1 MELKRKPPSF
11 KVGKQL
17 FCFNGTVSVILY
29 AFHAKMAIPDSQKNG
44 FLNLDVLN
52 LNVETGFLN
61 LDLQILRWN
70 LKNLSRGLNP
80 PKPGLN

>member
-1 MELKRKPPSF
+1 MHSMQKWQYPIHK
-11 KVGKQL
+11 
-17 FCFNGTVSVILY
+17 
-29 AFHAKMAIPDSQKNG
+29 KNG